1 MSVHLGQCGRC
12 YYGDMQGEIKREDGV
27 REGFLEEKTLKLRF
41 EGGGGKCQ
49 PEKEGLARILGGGL
63 NIGRHIRI
71 WRCQVTCLITSVLIG
86 K

>member
-41 EGGGGKCQ
+41 EGGVSQRRKDW
-49 PEKEGLARILGGGL
+49 PAF
-63 NIGRHIRI
+63 
-71 WRCQVTCLITSVLIG
+71 
-86 K
+86 